1 VSVTTT
7 RPARWRL
14 PTRLHP
20 TLSGLASVPIT
31 LFGLILVTFLIGRA
45 MPIDPVIAIVG
56 DHAPPDVI
64 ARVRTQLALDRP
76 LYVQFGIYLRNLAH
90 GDLGTSVMTT
100 RPVIDDIGRFFPATL
115 ELATSAIILAI
126 AVGVPLGVF
135 AAAKQG
141 SRFDHAVRVIS
152 LAGQSVPVFVLG
164 LVCLLVFY
172 VKLGIAP
179 GTGQLDVAYE
189 GMVPR
194 VTGMLV
200 IDAAIANDWDSF
212 WDALAHLAQPAL
224 VLAYFSMGY
233 ITRMTRAFMIEALS
247 GEYIIT
253 ARAKGLSA
261 SRILWRHAFGN
272 MAVRLVTVLA
282 LAYASL
288 LEGAVITETVFS
300 WPGIGL
306 YLTVSLLN
314 ADMNA
319 VLGATLVIGAVYVV
333 LNLLSDMAYRL
344 LDPRVR

>member
-1 VSVTTT
+1 VSATTETT
-7 RPARWRL
+7 RWRF
-14 PTRLHP
+14 PRRPHP
-20 TLSGLASVPIT
+20 TFSAIASVPVT
-31 LFGLILVTFLIGRA
+31 LFGLLLVTFLIGRV

-64 ARVRTQLALDRP
+64 ARVRAELGLDRP
-76 LYVQFGIYLRNLAH
+76 LYVQFGIYLSNLAH
-90 GDLGTSVMTT
+90 GDLGTSVMTS
-100 RPVIDDIGRFFPATL
+100 RPVTADIARFFPATL
-115 ELATSAIILAI
+115 ELATAAIIIAI
-126 AVGVPLGVF
+126 LIGVPLGVF
-135 AAAKQG
+135 AAARQG
-141 SRFDHAVRVIS
+141 SRFDHVVRVIS

-164 LVCLLVFY
+164 LICLLVFY

-179 GTGQLDVAYE
+179 GTGQNDVGFE

-200 IDAAIANDWDSF
+200 IDAVLANDWDSF

-247 GEYIIT
+247 GEFIIT
-253 ARAKGLSA
+253 ARAKGLSPA
-261 SRILWRHAFGN
+261 RILWKHAFGN
-272 MAVRLVTVLA
+272 MTVRLVTVLA

-319 VLGATLVIGAVYVV
+319 VLGATLVIGMVYVV
-333 LNLLSDMAYRL
+333 LNLLSDLAYRV

>member
-1 VSVTTT
+1 VSATTET
-7 RPARWRL
+7 PRWRL
-14 PTRLHP
+14 PTRVHP
-20 TLSGLASVPIT
+20 ALSAIASVPLT
-31 LFGLILVTFLIGRA
+31 LFGLLLVTFLIGRV
-45 MPIDPVIAIVG
+45 MPIDPTIAIVG

-64 ARVRTQLALDRP
+64 ARVRTELGLDRP
-76 LYVQFGIYLRNLAH
+76 LYVQFGIYLNNLAH
-90 GDLGTSVMTT
+90 GDLGTSVMTSQ
-100 RPVIDDIGRFFPATL
+100 PVTADIARFFPATL
-115 ELATSAIILAI
+115 ELATAAIIMAI
-126 AVGVPLGVF
+126 LIGVPLGVF
-135 AAAKQG
+135 AAARQG
-141 SRFDHAVRVIS
+141 SRFDHVVRVIS

-164 LVCLLVFY
+164 LICLLVFY

-179 GTGQLDVAYE
+179 GTGQNDVGFE

-200 IDAAIANDWDSF
+200 IDAAIANDWDSV
-212 WDALAHLAQPAL
+212 WDALSHLAQPAL

-233 ITRMTRAFMIEALS
+233 ITRMTRAYMIEALS

-253 ARAKGLSA
+253 ARAKGLSPT
-261 SRILWRHAFGN
+261 RILWKHAFGN

-282 LAYASL
+282 LAYAGL

-319 VLGATLVIGAVYVV
+319 VLGATLVIGMVYVV

-344 LDPRVR
+344 LDPRMR

>member
-1 VSVTTT
+1 VSATTQTT
-7 RPARWRL
+7 RWRF

-20 TLSGLASVPIT
+20 WLSAVASVPVT
-31 LFGLILVTFLIGRA
+31 LFGLLLVTFLIGRV
-45 MPIDPVIAIVG
+45 MPIDPTIAIVG

-64 ARVRTQLALDRP
+64 ARVRTELGLDRP
-76 LYVQFGIYLRNLAH
+76 LYVQFGIYLSNLAH

-100 RPVIDDIGRFFPATL
+100 RPVTEDIARFFPATL
-115 ELATSAIILAI
+115 ELATAAIIMAI
-126 AVGVPLGVF
+126 LIGVPLGVS
-135 AAAKQG
+135 AAARQG
-141 SRFDHAVRVIS
+141 SRFDHVVRVIS
-152 LAGQSVPVFVLG
+152 LAGQSVPVFALG
-164 LVCLLVFY
+164 LICLLVFY

-179 GTGQLDVAYE
+179 GTGQNDVGFE

-200 IDAAIANDWDSF
+200 IDAALANDWDSF

-253 ARAKGLSA
+253 ARAKGLSP
-261 SRILWRHAFGN
+261 SRILWKHAFGN

-319 VLGATLVIGAVYVV
+319 VLGATLVIGMVYVV
-333 LNLLSDMAYRL
+333 LNLLSDMAYRV